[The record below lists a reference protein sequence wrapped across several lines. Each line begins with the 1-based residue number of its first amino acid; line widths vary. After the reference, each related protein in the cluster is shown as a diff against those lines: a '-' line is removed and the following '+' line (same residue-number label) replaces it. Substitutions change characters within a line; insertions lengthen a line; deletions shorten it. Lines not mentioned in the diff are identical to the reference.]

1 MSRGVCSRP
10 AGPRPV
16 CSVCESRE
24 VIFTPAVRV
33 RCILRAVVAV
43 AARAARTV
51 QPHRACPLRRRPLPW
66 GCPSTQMATRSSNA
80 ETSACQYALQTI
92 LAEPLQLTCLRLS
105 CAGLGAVRMEIPL
118 GAECA
123 PAAFAVKALRRN
135 FRQQQLHRVKYL
147 RVLWWSRGVA

>member
-10 AGPRPV
+10 AGPRPA

-24 VIFTPAVRV
+24 VIFTPPWV
-33 RCILRAVVAV
+33 RCFC
-43 AARAARTV
+43 ARCRGGAR
-51 QPHRACPLRRRPLPW
+51 PHRARPLRRRPLPW

-105 CAGLGAVRMEIPL
+105 CAGLGAVRTEIPL